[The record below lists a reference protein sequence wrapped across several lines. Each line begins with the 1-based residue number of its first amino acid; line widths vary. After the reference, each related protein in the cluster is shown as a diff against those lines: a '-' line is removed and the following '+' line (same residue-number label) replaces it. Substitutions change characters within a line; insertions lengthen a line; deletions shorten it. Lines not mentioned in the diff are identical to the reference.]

1 MKIVDQLTIGLFIAC
16 LSACDTTTVTFSE
29 AQPSG
34 EPQLSQL
41 PDSLTGTFYD
51 HDNGTV
57 LTVSPFYLI
66 TRDTLKDTF
75 SYKILQP
82 YETIRGDTLFD
93 YRTHAQYPVKKTGD
107 SLFTGYVLTDTIFD
121 LKKKNVLKEYQ
132 QQYFLNRP
140 WDDSSWAVQKLTYRN
155 GVLNIRRIS
164 TRNEV
169 KMMETITG
177 TTGDTARPLR
187 VSPDK
192 EALGEFIK
200 EDGFMQGKT
209 FIRKPTLNS
218 AK

>member
-1 MKIVDQLTIGLFIAC
+1 MKIVNKLTIGLFIAC
-16 LSACDTTTVTFSE
+16 LSACDATTVTFSE

-41 PDSLTGTFYD
+41 PDSLTGTFFD

-57 LTVSPFYLI
+57 LTVSRSYLI

-82 YETIRGDTLFD
+82 YETIRGDTLFNG
-93 YRTHAQYPVKKTGD
+93 RTREQYPVRKAGD

-121 LKKKNVLKEYQ
+121 LERKNVLKAYQ

-155 GVLNIRRIS
+155 GVLHIRRIS

-169 KMMETITG
+169 KMMEAITG
-177 TTGDTARPLR
+177 TKGDTAGPLR
-187 VSPDK
+187 VSPSK

-200 EDGFMQGKT
+200 EDGFIQRRT
-209 FIRKPTLNS
+209 FIRRPASNS
-218 AK
+218 NK